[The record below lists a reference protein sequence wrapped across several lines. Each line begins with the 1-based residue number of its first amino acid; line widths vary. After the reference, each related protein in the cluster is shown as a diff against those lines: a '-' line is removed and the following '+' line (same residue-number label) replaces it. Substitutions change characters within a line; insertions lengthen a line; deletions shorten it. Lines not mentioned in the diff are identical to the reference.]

1 MSVAAI
7 FALVVPVLCL
17 VIALA
22 SRHGGQVWI
31 VVLALTGLLGAL
43 GVVATLDA
51 GLWLVIPVGFEVA
64 VVGAYLIYSQ
74 RAGQVTNQP
83 LWLLGGALLVACL
96 VSVVGSLT
104 ASKGSGPDSALGLTS
119 RAGSFAP
126 SDRPIFKCLSPS
138 NCPGPG
144 YAVFNSYVNAPN
156 FGDERAFFD
165 ARLATDKP
173 YAPGRWNWSD
183 ALQVEPG
190 DRIVLRIYYDNDG
203 DASAEARAGESTAR
217 GVRVAVLLARNRED
231 HVAAGAMIKA
241 SNTHPEIVS
250 DSVVLSSQQA
260 INILFIPG
268 TARIFNRA
276 HPHGLPLDN
285 SLFSGDGTLIGY
297 RKMNGIIKGCFCE
310 AGYITLEARVL

>member
-1 MSVAAI
+1 MSSSLV
-7 FALVVPVLCL
+7 FALVVPALCL

-22 SRHGGQVWI
+22 SRRGGQVRI
-31 VVLALTGLLGAL
+31 VVLALIGLLGAL
-43 GVVATLDA
+43 GAVATLDA
-51 GLWLVIPVGFEVA
+51 GLWLVIPVGFEIA
-64 VVGAYLIYSQ
+64 VVGAYLLYSQ
-74 RAGQVTNQP
+74 RDNRASP
-83 LWLLGGALLVACL
+83 SLWLLGGLLVVAC
-96 VSVVGSLT
+96 VMSVVGSLT
-104 ASKGSGPDSALGLTS
+104 ASKGGGADSALGSTKQGG
-119 RAGSFAP
+119 RFAP
-126 SDRPIFKCLSPS
+126 GDRPIFKCLSPS

-156 FGDERAFFD
+156 YGDERAFFD

-203 DASAEARAGESTAR
+203 DASAEARTGESTAR
-217 GVRVAVLLARNRED
+217 DVRVAVLLARNRED

-250 DSVVLSSQQA
+250 DSVVLSSRQA

-310 AGYITLEARVL
+310 AGYITFEARVL